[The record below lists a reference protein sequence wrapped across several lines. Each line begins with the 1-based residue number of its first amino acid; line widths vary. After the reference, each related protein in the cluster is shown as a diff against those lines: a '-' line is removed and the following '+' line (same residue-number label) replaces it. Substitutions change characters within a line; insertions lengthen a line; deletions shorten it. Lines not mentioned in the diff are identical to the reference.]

1 MKQLFVLFLL
11 LSFTQIKA
19 QDKIKESDLRNLYN
33 MMIGSFSSE
42 NQSKVDSNYFDIRL
56 KMVPMWSES
65 EYYWLY
71 VEQAM
76 ATNENKPYRQR
87 VYRLSKVNDTTIE
100 SRVYTI
106 KNGENY
112 FGDWKLEN
120 PLANLTIDSLE
131 ERKGCSIFLNKI
143 NKSEFSGSTNKTD
156 CESSLKGATYAI
168 SFVNIYTDMI
178 ISWDRGFDKDDNQ
191 VWGAINGGYIF
202 DKIENY

>member
-156 CESSLKGATYAI
+156 CESSLKGATYAT

-178 ISWDRGFDKDDNQ
+178 ISWDRGFDKGDNQ

>member
-143 NKSEFSGSTNKTD
+143 SKSEFSGSTNKTD
-156 CESSLKGATYAI
+156 CESSLKGATYAT

-178 ISWDRGFDKDDNQ
+178 ISWDRGFDKGDNQ

>member
-1 MKQLFVLFLL
+1 MKHLFVLFLL

-156 CESSLKGATYAI
+156 CESSLKGATYAT

>member
-1 MKQLFVLFLL
+1 
-11 LSFTQIKA
+11 
-19 QDKIKESDLRNLYN
+19 
-33 MMIGSFSSE
+33 
-42 NQSKVDSNYFDIRL
+42 
-56 KMVPMWSES
+56 MWSVS

-156 CESSLKGATYAI
+156 CESSLKGATYAT

-178 ISWDRGFDKDDNQ
+178 ISWDRGFDKGDNQ

>member
-1 MKQLFVLFLL
+1 MKQLLVLLML
-11 LSFTQIKA
+11 LSFFQTKA
-19 QDKIKESDLRNLYN
+19 QNKIKESDLRNLYN
-33 MMIGSFSSE
+33 LMIGSFSSE
-42 NQSKVDSNYFDIRL
+42 NQSKEDSSYFDIRL

-87 VYRLSKVNDTTIE
+87 VYRISKMNDTTIE
-100 SRVYTI
+100 SRVFTI
-106 KNGENY
+106 KNGERY
-112 FGDWKLEN
+112 FGEWRLEN
-120 PLANLTIDSLE
+120 PLANLTIDSLD

-143 NKSEFSGSTNKTD
+143 NKIEFSGSTNKSD
-156 CESSLKGATYAI
+156 CESALKGASYAT

-191 VWGAINGGYIF
+191 VWGAEKGGYVF
-202 DKIENY
+202 VKKENY

>member
-1 MKQLFVLFLL
+1 MKQLLVLLML
-11 LSFTQIKA
+11 LSFFQTKA
-19 QDKIKESDLRNLYN
+19 QNKIKESDLRNLYN
-33 MMIGSFSSE
+33 LMIGSFSSE
-42 NQSKVDSNYFDIRL
+42 NQSKEDSSYFDIRL

-71 VEQAM
+71 VEQAK

-87 VYRLSKVNDTTIE
+87 VYRISKFNDTTIE

-106 KNGENY
+106 KNGEQY
-112 FGDWKLEN
+112 FGEWKLEN
-120 PLANLTIDSLE
+120 PLAGLTIDSLE

-143 NKSEFSGSTNKTD
+143 NKNEFSGSTNKSD
-156 CESSLKGATYAI
+156 CESALKGASYAT

-191 VWGAINGGYIF
+191 VWGAENGGYIF
-202 DKIENY
+202 VKLENY

>member
-76 ATNENKPYRQR
+76 STNENKPYRQR

-156 CESSLKGATYAI
+156 CESSLKGATYAT

-178 ISWDRGFDKDDNQ
+178 ISWDRGFDKGDNQ

>member
-1 MKQLFVLFLL
+1 MKQLLVLFLL

-19 QDKIKESDLRNLYN
+19 QDNIKESDLRNLYN

-156 CESSLKGATYAI
+156 CESSLKGATYAT

-178 ISWDRGFDKDDNQ
+178 ISWDRGFDKGDNQ

>member
-156 CESSLKGATYAI
+156 CESSLKGATYAT

-178 ISWDRGFDKDDNQ
+178 ISWDRGFDKEDNQ

>member
-1 MKQLFVLFLL
+1 MKQVLVLLLL

-19 QDKIKESDLRNLYN
+19 QNKIKEADLRNLYN
-33 MMIGSFSSE
+33 LMIGSFSSE
-42 NQSKVDSNYFDIRL
+42 NQSKEDSSYFDIRL

-76 ATNENKPYRQR
+76 ASNENKPYRQR
-87 VYRLSKVNDTTIE
+87 VYRISKMNDTTIE

-106 KNGENY
+106 KNGEQY
-112 FGDWKLEN
+112 FGEWKLEN
-120 PLANLTIDSLE
+120 PLANLTIDSLD

-143 NKSEFSGSTNKTD
+143 NKNEFSGSTNKSD
-156 CESSLKGATYAI
+156 CESALKGASYAT

-191 VWGAINGGYIF
+191 VWGAENGGYIF
-202 DKIENY
+202 VKLENY

>member
-1 MKQLFVLFLL
+1 MKQLLVLLML
-11 LSFTQIKA
+11 LSFFQTKA
-19 QDKIKESDLRNLYN
+19 QNKIKESDLRNLYN
-33 MMIGSFSSE
+33 LMIGSFSSE
-42 NQSKVDSNYFDIRL
+42 NQSKEDSSYFDIRL

-87 VYRLSKVNDTTIE
+87 VYRIGKLNDTTIE

-106 KNGENY
+106 KNGEQY
-112 FGDWKLEN
+112 FGEWKLEN
-120 PLANLTIDSLE
+120 PLANLTIDSLD

-143 NKSEFSGSTNKTD
+143 NKNEFSGSTNKSD
-156 CESSLKGATYAI
+156 CESALKGASYAT

-191 VWGAINGGYIF
+191 VWGAENGGYIF
-202 DKIENY
+202 VKLENY

>member
-1 MKQLFVLFLL
+1 MKQLLVLLML
-11 LSFTQIKA
+11 LSFFQTKA
-19 QDKIKESDLRNLYN
+19 QNKIKESDLRNLYN
-33 MMIGSFSSE
+33 LMIGSFSSE
-42 NQSKVDSNYFDIRL
+42 NQSKEDSSYFDIRL

-87 VYRLSKVNDTTIE
+87 VYRISKFNDTTIE

-106 KNGENY
+106 KNGEQY
-112 FGDWKLEN
+112 FGEWKLEN
-120 PLANLTIDSLE
+120 PLAGLTIDSLE

-143 NKSEFSGSTNKTD
+143 NKNEFSGSTNKSD
-156 CESSLKGATYAI
+156 CESALKGASYAT

-191 VWGAINGGYIF
+191 VWGAENGGYIF
-202 DKIENY
+202 VKLENY

>member
-1 MKQLFVLFLL
+1 MKQVLVLLML

-19 QDKIKESDLRNLYN
+19 QNKIKEADLRNLYN
-33 MMIGSFSSE
+33 LMIGSFSSE
-42 NQSKVDSNYFDIRL
+42 NQSKDDSSYFDIRL

-87 VYRLSKVNDTTIE
+87 VYRISKLNDTTIE

-106 KNGENY
+106 KNGEQY
-112 FGDWKLEN
+112 FGEWKLEN
-120 PLANLTIDSLE
+120 PLANLTIDSLD

-143 NKSEFSGSTNKTD
+143 NKNEFSGSTNKSD
-156 CESSLKGATYAI
+156 CESSLKGASYAT

-191 VWGAINGGYIF
+191 VWGAENGGYIF
-202 DKIENY
+202 VKLENY

>member
-156 CESSLKGATYAI
+156 CESSLKGATYAT
-168 SFVNIYTDMI
+168 SFVYIYTDMI